1 MKVVNRTAFEY
12 EILDRIYMTGDI
24 ITDMINIYITAL
36 AKIIK

>member
-1 MKVVNRTAFEY
+1 MNRTAFEY
-12 EILDRIYMTGDI
+12 EILDSIYMTGEI